1 MWPGFPLFNLFVGP
15 ILRSKTNCGVLY
27 AARNTLIPD
36 YDGKISEQAA
46 LSILKSMELVPVT
59 CEPSIS
65 DDLIVI
71 TNHVHLPPENLSS
84 TDSSLPIVFLH
95 GFDSSLME
103 GRRLL
108 PLLSKDF
115 EVFAVDILGWGF
127 NNHTNVKTFFPEA
140 KIDHLRSY
148 LQQYVRK
155 PCVLVG
161 ASLGSYYTP

>member
-1 MWPGFPLFNLFVGP
+1 MWLGYSLLNLLVGP
-15 ILRSKTNCGVLY
+15 ILRSKTNCGVPI
-27 AARNTLIPD
+27 AVTNTLIPD

-46 LSILKSMELVPVT
+46 LSMLKSMELVPVT
-59 CEPSIS
+59 CDSSIS
-65 DDLIVI
+65 DDLTVV
-71 TNHVHLPPENLSS
+71 TNHVHLLPSDIASS
-84 TDSSLPIVFLH
+84 SSSLPIVFLH

-140 KIDHLRSY
+140 KIDHLKSY

-161 ASLGSYYTP
+161 ASLGSFQLL